1 LRDNELAKLHG
12 RPLGGGHGAAI
23 EHATDYRFEFPAR
36 PGALLAFLRAIGD
49 RWNISLFHYRNH
61 GSDYGRVLAGVQ
73 VPPADRAQFA
83 RHLDTLG
90 YAYTDESGNDAYRLF
105 LHAPS

>member
-1 LRDNELAKLHG
+1 
-12 RPLGGGHGAAI
+12 
-23 EHATDYRFEFPAR
+23 
-36 PGALLAFLRAIGD
+36 
-49 RWNISLFHYRNH
+49 
-61 GSDYGRVLAGVQ
+61 VLAGVQ

-90 YAYTDESGNDAYRLF
+90 YAYSDESDNDAYRLF